1 MRVPERL
8 RWFDGSA
15 LTERDLA
22 DAVAFESRM
31 LELHVQGVHRT
42 WGVAHGL
49 TITSSNDAREVI
61 VAPGFAY
68 TCRGE
73 ALVIAELA
81 RTAPPATA
89 TAGVYDLLLVPP
101 VPADAEACERPVT
114 CTGDAIVQRAS
125 LRWERA
131 ASAPAAGPPPL
142 GDGVRLGREVPLSRF
157 QRLAS
162 GVLLGPD
169 MSQRRVARGLVR
181 PHVAFGVTRP
191 NELAWQLGPTELLAT
206 VDTSGAGFS
215 TRPFY
220 FATLGSAVWPA
231 GVVGPF
237 IALGQATVSSF
248 QVQVRFGRPGA
259 PTSLE
264 PLVGPVR
271 SAPLSWAGVEPV
283 LGCPPT
289 ITVLQFLALGL
300 SQTAVASNWSTAL
313 ATLTRTQV

>member
-1 MRVPERL
+1 MRVTERL
-8 RWFDGSA
+8 QWFDGSA

-31 LELHVQGVHRT
+31 LELHVQGIHRT

-49 TITSSNDAREVI
+49 TITLSNDAREVL

-73 ALVIAELA
+73 ALIVAELTRA
-81 RTAPPATA
+81 ALPGN
-89 TAGVYDLLLVPP
+89 AGAGTYDLLLVPP
-101 VPADAEACERPVT
+101 APPEKEACERPVT

-125 LRWERA
+125 LRWEPA
-131 ASAPAAGPPPL
+131 ASPSAAGPPLL
-142 GDGVRLGREVPLSRF
+142 GPAVRLGWEIPIARF
-157 QRLAS
+157 RRLAS
-162 GVLLGPD
+162 GVLVGPD

-191 NELAWQLGPTELLAT
+191 NELSWQLGTAELSAT

-215 TRPFY
+215 ARPFY
-220 FATLGSAVWPA
+220 FATLGSAAWPA

-237 IALGQATVSSF
+237 IALGQATASSF

-271 SAPLSWAGVEPV
+271 SAPLSWVGVEPV

-289 ITVLQFLALGL
+289 ITLLEFLALGL
-300 SQTAVASNWSTAL
+300 SQTAVAGNWSTAL
-313 ATLTRTQV
+313 ATLTRTQA